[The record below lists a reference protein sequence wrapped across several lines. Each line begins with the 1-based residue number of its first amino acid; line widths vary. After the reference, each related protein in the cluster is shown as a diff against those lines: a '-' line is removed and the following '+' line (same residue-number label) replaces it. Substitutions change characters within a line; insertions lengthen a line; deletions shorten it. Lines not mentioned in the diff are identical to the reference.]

1 MRVTNIRIQGVKA
14 TQAQTDR
21 IVKAISKQLKAAG
34 FITNVRSFSA
44 TSITLG
50 LHMKSFVI
58 DTDKLGYNARMHGGY
73 NGLGMQ
79 LSLSGTLAS
88 FKRTSLPTWD
98 QRVKF
103 NDIVNDAL
111 DAANA
116 TARVVSGPFIV
127 RDVKQGR
134 YDEQAWLGMVP
145 SYADP
150 DQIQTLTA
158 EMQAEANEAR
168 KAHKRRLAAIARDRK
183 QGRLVEVSMR
193 YGDAVRDTQVMTM
206 TEYQEY
212 RSQMSTGDFH
222 THEARRVGHLKLA

>member
-1 MRVTNIRIQGVKA
+1 M
-14 TQAQTDR
+14 
-21 IVKAISKQLKAAG
+21 
-34 FITNVRSFSA
+34 
-44 TSITLG
+44 
-50 LHMKSFVI
+50 
-58 DTDKLGYNARMHGGY
+58 
-73 NGLGMQ
+73 
-79 LSLSGTLAS
+79 
-88 FKRTSLPTWD
+88 
-98 QRVKF
+98 
-103 NDIVNDAL
+103 
-111 DAANA
+111 
-116 TARVVSGPFIV
+116 SGPFIV